1 MNRQTLKLAVLTMLL
16 GFAVGMLL
24 QQLKKG
30 EWQEWFSGKEPA
42 FALPE
47 GELVS
52 DGFSVKLLQAALRTP
67 EYPVSYVCPAA
78 MTEALLELEK
88 MSKGATSEQIKA
100 LKVSTQ
106 ECATADTYLLAAME
120 DSLPWSSGNGTLLPL
135 PFRSN
140 YPEAVSSFNSFFGFP
155 AADSGNTSQ
164 DTRFFMATRT
174 VLNAH
179 FRVPFYA
186 MNSKTG
192 DFENA
197 DGGMP
202 AVRLMRRCG
211 SFRYAEA
218 EDGSWKAVA
227 LMLNNGSAD
236 AVLVAVLPQGNV
248 RDFALSLD
256 ASEMSAIRRALA
268 ESTPQELT
276 VEMPKLHL
284 SVGVRNSA
292 PLLQALGI
300 TAPFDIRTADFSAIT
315 SEKVALNALAESFTC
330 LLPEEENAPDNIP
343 SPDSGAPVFSLTRP
357 FLWFAGDLTTSAPP
371 AVLGIVE
378 NL

>member
-24 QQLKKG
+24 AQLKKG
-30 EWQEWFSGKEPA
+30 EWKEWFTEREPD
-42 FALPE
+42 FTLPE
-47 GELVS
+47 GELKS
-52 DGFSVKLLQAALRTP
+52 DAFSVKLLQAALQTP

-88 MSKGATSEQIKA
+88 MSKGAATEQIKA
-100 LKVSTQ
+100 LGLSTQ
-106 ECATADTYLLAAME
+106 KGVTADIHLLSAME
-120 DSLPWSSGNGTLLPL
+120 ESLPWSNGKGALLPL
-135 PFRSN
+135 PFRNN
-140 YPEAVSSFNSFFGFP
+140 YPEAVSTFNSLFGFP
-155 AADSGNTSQ
+155 AADSVNTSP
-164 DTRFFMATRT
+164 DTRFFIATRT
-174 VLNAH
+174 MLDAR

-186 MNSKTG
+186 SNSKTG

-197 DGGMP
+197 DGRIP
-202 AVRLMRRCG
+202 AIRLMRRCG
-211 SFRYAEA
+211 RFRHTEA

-227 LMLNNGSAD
+227 LMLDNGNAD
-236 AVLVAVLPQGNV
+236 AALVAVLPQGDV

-256 ASEMSAIRRALA
+256 ASKMSDIRRALA
-268 ESTPQELT
+268 VSTAQELT

-292 PLLQALGI
+292 PLMQALGV
-300 TAPFDIRTADFSAIT
+300 TAPFDIRTADFSVIT

-330 LLPEEENAPDNIP
+330 LLPEYEENPDNIP
-343 SPDSGAPVFSLTRP
+343 APDSGAPVFSLTRP

>member
-16 GFAVGMLL
+16 GFAVGMLVP
-24 QQLKKG
+24 QLKKG
-30 EWQEWFSGKEPA
+30 EWKEWFEEKETA
-42 FALPE
+42 FTLPE
-47 GELVS
+47 GELES
-52 DGFSVKLLQAALRTP
+52 DGFSVKLLQAALQTP

-78 MTEALLELEK
+78 LTEALQELEK
-88 MSKGATSEQIKA
+88 MGKGAVSEQIKA
-100 LKVSTQ
+100 LELSKQ
-106 ECATADTYLLAAME
+106 ENSTADTYLLSALE
-120 DSLPWSSGNGTLLPL
+120 DSLPWSRGNGTLLPL

-140 YPEAVSSFNSFFGFP
+140 YPEAVSSFNTLFGFP
-155 AADSGNTSQ
+155 AADSSNTSP

-174 VLNAH
+174 VLDAR

-186 MNSKTG
+186 ANGKTG

-211 SFRYAEA
+211 RFRYAEA

-236 AVLVAVLPQGNV
+236 AALVAVLPQGKV

-256 ASEMSAIRRALA
+256 AAKLSAIRRALA
-268 ESTPQELT
+268 ESTPQDLT
-276 VEMPKLHL
+276 VEMPKLSL
-284 SVGVRNSA
+284 SASVHDSA
-292 PLLQALGI
+292 HLLQTIGV
-300 TAPFDIRTADFSAIT
+300 TAPFDIRAADFSAIT

-330 LLPEEENAPDNIP
+330 LLPEEANAPDNIP

>member
-1 MNRQTLKLAVLTMLL
+1 MNRQTLKLSLLTMLL
-16 GFAVGMLL
+16 GLAVGMLVS
-24 QQLKKG
+24 QFKKG
-30 EWQEWFSGKEPA
+30 EWREWFTEKEPDIPLSA
-42 FALPE
+42 
-47 GELVS
+47 GEIVS
-52 DGFSVKLLQAALRTP
+52 DAFSVKLLQAALQTP

-78 MTEALLELEK
+78 ITEVLRELQK
-88 MSKGATSEQIKA
+88 MSKGAAAEQIKA
-100 LKVSTQ
+100 LNLSTQ
-106 ECATADTYLLAAME
+106 ETNTADTYHLAAME
-120 DSLPWSSGNGTLLPL
+120 DSLPWISGNGTLLPL

-140 YPEAVSSFNSFFGFP
+140 YPEALSAFNSLFGFP
-155 AADSGNTSQ
+155 AADSGNTSP

-174 VLNAH
+174 VLDAR

-186 MNSKTG
+186 SNGKTG

-197 DGGMP
+197 DGRMP

-211 SFRYAEA
+211 RFRHTEA

-227 LMLNNGSAD
+227 LMLGNGNAD
-236 AVLVAVLPQGNV
+236 TALVAVLPQGNI

-256 ASEMSAIRRALA
+256 AAKMSTIRQSLA

-284 SVGVRNSA
+284 SVGIRDSA
-292 PLLQALGI
+292 PLLQTLGV

-330 LLPEEENAPDNIP
+330 LLPEEADAPDNIP

-357 FLWFAGDLTTSAPP
+357 FLWFAGDLTTAAPP